1 MNSNVSPSKNNFL
14 FGSRILVVEDE
25 ESLAVGL
32 EFNLSEE
39 GYDVHLARDGRQA
52 LAFFN
57 ANEYDLILLDVMLP
71 FFDGFEIAQK
81 MREKSQQIPILILTA
96 RTSDEDR
103 IKGLEIGVD
112 DYMTKP
118 FHLRELLLRIKRML
132 RRKKWYRAVVSE
144 QPVYRFGKNEINFE
158 DLTCNADNKFIRLTQ
173 REAMV
178 LKYLINHKG
187 KIVSR
192 QELLENVW
200 GMSSEIETRTVDN
213 FIARLRKY
221 FEEDPSKPLFIKSVR
236 SAGYVFVET
245 TDHYN

>member
-1 MNSNVSPSKNNFL
+1 MNSNSNAEHDRSLTGSK
-14 FGSRILVVEDE
+14 ILVVEDE

-39 GYDVHLARDGRQA
+39 GYDVHVARDGKQA
-52 LAFFN
+52 LKLFR
-57 ANEYDLILLDVMLP
+57 ANEYDLILLDIMLP
-71 FFDGFEIAQK
+71 FYDGFEVAKKI
-81 MREKSQQIPILILTA
+81 REKSLQVPILILTA
-96 RTSDEDR
+96 RTSDDDR
-103 IKGLEIGVD
+103 IEGLEIGAD

-118 FHLRELLLRIKRML
+118 FHLKELILRVKRML
-132 RRKKWYRAVVSE
+132 RRKNWYRTVITE
-144 QPVYRFGKNEINFE
+144 QPIYRFGKNEINFE
-158 DLTCNADNKFIRLTQ
+158 DLTCKTAGNFIRLTQ

-221 FEEDPSKPLFIKSVR
+221 FENDPSRPVFIKSVR
-236 SAGYVFVET
+236 SAGYMFLEST
-245 TDHYN
+245 ED